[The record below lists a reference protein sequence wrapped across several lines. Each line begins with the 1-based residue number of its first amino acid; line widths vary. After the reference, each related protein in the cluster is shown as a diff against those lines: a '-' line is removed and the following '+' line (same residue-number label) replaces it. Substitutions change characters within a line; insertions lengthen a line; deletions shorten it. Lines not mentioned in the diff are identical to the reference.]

1 MRAGCLT
8 IICFHKGFFFF
19 FFFFCDCAHGM
30 WKLLG
35 LGLDPGHSSGT
46 GSLTCCAIRELFK
59 WLYYTELASWEL
71 GPQAVLK
78 AFLGEPG

>member
-1 MRAGCLT
+1 MEGGGPSQAVNTLDFNFQSIWPSLPGL
-8 IICFHKGFFFF
+8 
-19 FFFFCDCAHGM
+19 
-30 WKLLG
+30 WKF
-35 LGLDPGHSSGT
+35 PGQGSNPGRSSDNA